1 MSENFLHTSI
11 KDKEKILEN
20 SKFFTTKID
29 CDFFDEENNP
39 RLNKE
44 EDKKVLAKLK
54 YKQDNTYKYLI
65 KIDNNKK
72 LFNPKIDLSDNKRN
86 NLSNQYFS
94 QSSSF
99 KEVSKKA
106 FDYYLTFLRTSNVLW
121 LNSAQREDF

>member
-11 KDKEKILEN
+11 KDKEEILEN

-54 YKQDNTYKYLI
+54 YRQDNTYKYLI

-72 LFNPKIDLSDNKRN
+72 LFNPKTDLSDNKRN

-106 FDYYLTFLRTSNVLW
+106 FDYYLTFLRTSNILW